1 MARSVIGALV
11 SGTRGMLSAQLF
23 VSIVGI
29 ALAGWTLT
37 ITNEVIRE
45 RDRLRER
52 VVQLESSMAERGVV
66 VPPTP
71 AVVNTPVAPSSVYP
85 SAVGDALNA
94 PAADSTVPITT
105 APPNA
110 APAPAASARDLGEVI
125 TDLFAP
131 PPPMRV
137 IVLHVRDQ
145 ADAAAAQRIGEE
157 LSRDSDLSAVVVV
170 MAPRDPRH
178 SGYAYF
184 DGRQNRATA
193 ELVAQFHDVA
203 RRAGIAPW
211 SAQLRGVALP
221 SQGEYTADR
230 LDIVLPPLPQAEPPA
245 PAAASPQ
252 R

>member
-23 VSIVGI
+23 ASLAGI

-37 ITNEVIRE
+37 ITNELIRE
-45 RDRLRER
+45 RERLRDR

-71 AVVNTPVAPSSVYP
+71 AVVNRPVAPSSVYP
-85 SAVGDALNA
+85 SAVGDALAA
-94 PAADSTVPITT
+94 PADSAVPITT

-110 APAPAASARDLGEVI
+110 APAPAATARDLGAVI

-137 IVLHVRDQ
+137 IALHVRDA
-145 ADAAAAQRIGEE
+145 ADASAAQRIGEE
-157 LSRDSDLSAVVVV
+157 LRRDSDVSVVVVV
-170 MAPRDPRH
+170 MAPRDPRQ

-230 LDIVLPPLPQAEPPA
+230 LDIVLPPLPQETPPA
-245 PAAASPQ
+245 ATLARPP